1 MKIETITRTPKTQT
15 HKTPLLFVHG
25 MWHGAWCWDE
35 FFLPYFAEH
44 GYHVTALS
52 LRGHASSQGKI
63 SGSSIAAYVKDVEQ
77 VAAGFEVPP
86 VVIGHSM
93 GGFIT
98 QKYLQTNESPAGVLL
113 APVPH
118 FGVWPATARVFMHS
132 PLILLKVMTQFRL
145 RPAVETPTDA
155 RWALFSHSMPKKQML
170 KYFAKLDDESFRAYL
185 DLLGLNLANPKRVK
199 APVLVLGAEN
209 DTVISVKNINATAK
223 AYNTQAEI
231 FPNMAHDM
239 MLEKDWRSVA
249 DKTINWLQEKG
260 I

>member
-1 MKIETITRTPKTQT
+1 MKLETITRAPANAK
-15 HKTPLLFVHG
+15 HKTPLLFIHG

-35 FFLPYFAEH
+35 FFLPYFASQ
-44 GYHVTALS
+44 GYHATALS

-63 SGSSIAAYVKDVEQ
+63 SGSSIADYVKDVEQ
-77 VAAGFEVPP
+77 VAAGFEAPP

-113 APVPH
+113 ASVPH
-118 FGVWPATARVFMHS
+118 FGVWPATGRVFMHS
-132 PLILLKVMTQFRL
+132 PLTLLKVMTQFRL

-155 RWALFSHSMPKKQML
+155 RWALFSNSMPKKQML

-199 APVLVLGAEN
+199 APMLVLGAEN
-209 DTVISVKNINATAK
+209 DAVISVKNVNATAK
-223 AYNTQAEI
+223 AYNTQAQI

-239 MLEKDWRSVA
+239 MLEKDWRPVA
-249 DKTINWLQEKG
+249 DKILSWLNEKG